1 MTLRQR
7 IAQAA
12 IQIEREYPAVNEQP
26 AMTDEERAEDLN
38 RRIQALLD
46 LCASGHATEE
56 EQQRGRSLQY
66 VIDRARARELRL
78 SS

>member
-1 MTLRQR
+1 
-7 IAQAA
+7 
-12 IQIEREYPAVNEQP
+12 
-26 AMTDEERAEDLN
+26 MTDEERAEDLN

-56 EQQRGRSLQY
+56 DQQRGRTLQY
-66 VIDRARARELRL
+66 VLARARARELRL